1 MNIQPFVLCKVNNN
15 DLVNK
20 SICKHT
26 ESSQN
31 FSRAENARLAALIMK
46 TLNITS

>member
-31 FSRAENARLAALIMK
+31 FSSRSANDEDLK
-46 TLNITS
+46 HS

>member
-31 FSRAENARLAALIMK
+31 FSRAEKRSSGSANDEDLK
-46 TLNITS
+46 HN

>member
-31 FSRAENARLAALIMK
+31 ARLAALMMK
-46 TLNITS
+46 TLNIAS